1 MFDKNIFVVRD
12 KKNTFLFVLFN
23 KKRIFVP

>member
-12 KKNTFLFVLFN
+12 KENTFLFVLFN
-23 KKRIFVP
+23 KKRIFVS